1 MRIYITNLRSEV
13 TDEDLRKLFETHG
26 KVAVAEIV
34 KTLTTDESTGL
45 GFVEMDS
52 PEDAITVRREL
63 DGKLLRGNPIKIY
76 DRRITSDRR
85 EYPERRSIGIRR
97 EMLERRLLERRQY
110 SGEEELVGMFDE
122 LDRRETEE
130 RRASDRRNI
139 DERRIGERRTGL
151 ERRHLGA

>member
-1 MRIYITNLRSEV
+1 LRIYITNLRSEV

-85 EYPERRSIGIRR
+85 EYPERRNLGIRR
-97 EMLERRLLERRQY
+97 EMLERRLLERRQH